1 MAKIEKIGNIQIVD
15 NKEDKFFYFPMILW
29 LVPGLGTEAEKVEKL
44 SPLFFST
51 PRNLLIWD
59 QVEMLC
65 SCY

>member
-1 MAKIEKIGNIQIVD
+1 MYFALFFFDLLFNIIVP
-15 NKEDKFFYFPMILW
+15 NLIYSNA
-29 LVPGLGTEAEKVEKL
+29 GLGTEAEKVEKL
-44 SPLFFST
+44 SPFFFST

>member
-1 MAKIEKIGNIQIVD
+1 MSRICSQLLIFNFSNA
-15 NKEDKFFYFPMILW
+15 
-29 LVPGLGTEAEKVEKL
+29 GLGTEAEKVDIL
-44 SPLFFST
+44 SPFFFST